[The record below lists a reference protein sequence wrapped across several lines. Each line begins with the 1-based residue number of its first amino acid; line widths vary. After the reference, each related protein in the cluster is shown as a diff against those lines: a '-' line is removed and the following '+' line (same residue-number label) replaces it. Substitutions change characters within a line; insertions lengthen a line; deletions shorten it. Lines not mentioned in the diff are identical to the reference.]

1 MSFIDRGECIII
13 VILSA
18 LLTSTRR
25 DDGWNI
31 YILLSVSHMKVNSK
45 LVDKFTWR
53 TGFESDYI

>member
-1 MSFIDRGECIII
+1 MSFIDRAECIII

-31 YILLSVSHMKVNSK
+31 YTVVCIPHEGK
-45 LVDKFTWR
+45 
-53 TGFESDYI
+53 Y